1 MYIIHAPSV
10 GVNCTWWVIFSATVT
25 EILQGIRKAAQCLTG
40 FQTGKDRAWKGGKL
54 EELLE
59 IGVSHEEDDKTMGF
73 WSFPEIFRHSW
84 HFWHIDISPDTFCD
98 TYPDM
103 FSDIILT
110 FCLNFFDSL
119 TCILLHGAWH
129 LFWHLRWHGQ
139 QWHDDSMTT
148 WWLGGLRKEGEVP
161 DIPGTS
167 GNPVSLETLDI
178 GGEKSVWVSVDLGII
193 SKRHAQN
200 GNFQNRVK

>member
-73 WSFPEIFRHSW
+73 WSFR
-84 HFWHIDISPDTFCD
+84 
-98 TYPDM
+98 
-103 FSDIILT
+103 FSDIPDISDILT
-110 FCLNFFDSL
+110 YLL
-119 TCILLHGAWH
+119 THFVTHILICFLT
-129 LFWHLRWHGQ
+129 LFWHFVWTSLTVWHVFCCMAPGIYSDTCADMVSSDMTTRWP
-139 QWHDDSMTT
+139 HDDSEAF
-148 WWLGGLRKEGEVP
+148 GRKEKYLTYREH
-161 DIPGTS
+161 PGTQ
-167 GNPVSLETLDI
+167 
-178 GGEKSVWVSVDLGII
+178 SV
-193 SKRHAQN
+193 
-200 GNFQNRVK
+200 